1 MFRMWA
7 SLDIRTPLAEIPEHA
22 RRAEAMGF
30 DGVMAPDVMSDGFLV
45 AQAAIGATQKIRVAT
60 SALVCFP
67 RSPMTTAVAAWNLQ
81 ALSKGRFH
89 LGLGPLVRGN
99 IIGKYSTIWTPPAP
113 RMREYVESLRA
124 LFDCWQNGTPLD
136 YRGEHYQFTRMQ
148 DFVKPPPIE
157 HPEIPIHLAGIGPNM
172 TALAGELGD
181 ALVAHP
187 TNTSPRFLAEVA
199 RPRISVGAQRT
210 GRDSAETA
218 LIANPMVATGRDEEV
233 VASERAGHHEMM
245 AILLSTPS
253 YWPTLDFYGWRE
265 CGEKLHALVRANRWS
280 DLTAV
285 VTEEMIDVLIPCAT
299 YDDLAVRLLDGYEGV
314 AEALTLTIPEDP
326 ANDEAVARV
335 VADLKRA

>member
-7 SLDIRTPLAEIPEHA
+7 TLDLKTPLAEIPNHA

-45 AQAAIGATQKIRVAT
+45 AQAAIGATEHIRVAT

-67 RSPMTTAVAAWNLQ
+67 RSPMTTGVAAWNLQ
-81 ALSKGRFH
+81 ALSGGRFH

-99 IIGKYSTIWTPPAP
+99 IIGKYSTPWTPPAP
-113 RMREYVESLRA
+113 RMREYVQSLRA

-172 TALAGELGD
+172 TALSGELAD

-187 TNTSPRFLAEVA
+187 TNTSPRFLREVA
-199 RPRISVGAQRT
+199 RPRMAVGSKRT
-210 GRDSAETA
+210 GRDPGDTV
-218 LIANPMVATGRDEEV
+218 LIANPMVATGRDAKT
-233 VASERAGHHEMM
+233 VARERERHRELM

-253 YWPTLDFYGWRE
+253 YWPSLDLYGWRK
-265 CGEKLHALVRANRWS
+265 CGETLHSRVRENRWS
-280 DLTAV
+280 ELTPLL
-285 VTEEMIDVLIPCAT
+285 TDEMVEVLIPCAT
-299 YDDLAVRLLDGYEGV
+299 HDELGARLHDWYDGV
-314 AEALTLTIPEDP
+314 ADALTLSIPEDP
-326 ANDEAVARV
+326 ADDDAIARV
-335 VADLKRA
+335 VAELRGR